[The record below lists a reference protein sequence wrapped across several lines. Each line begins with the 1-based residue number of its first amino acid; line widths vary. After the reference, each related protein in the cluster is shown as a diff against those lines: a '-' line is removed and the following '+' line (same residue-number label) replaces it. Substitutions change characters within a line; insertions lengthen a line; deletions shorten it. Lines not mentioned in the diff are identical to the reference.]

1 MVANQVSVIATPAHL
16 THDAACRIA
25 RNAQR
30 NHAAHTFVIDLSR
43 TSEADTAG
51 FAQLVLLRR
60 SLLREG
66 RDLRLAGLRDRAQ
79 KLYEINRLHDVLPRL
94 TDRRDARVPAS

>member
-1 MVANQVSVIATPAHL
+1 MVANQIAVIPASGHF
-16 THDAACRIA
+16 THDAAARIA
-25 RNAQR
+25 RTAQR
-30 NHAAHTFVIDLSR
+30 NHHAHTIVIDLSR
-43 TSEADTAG
+43 ASEADTAA

-79 KLYEINRLHDVLPRL
+79 KLYEINRLHDVLPRVPE
-94 TDRRDARVPAS
+94 RRDVRLPS